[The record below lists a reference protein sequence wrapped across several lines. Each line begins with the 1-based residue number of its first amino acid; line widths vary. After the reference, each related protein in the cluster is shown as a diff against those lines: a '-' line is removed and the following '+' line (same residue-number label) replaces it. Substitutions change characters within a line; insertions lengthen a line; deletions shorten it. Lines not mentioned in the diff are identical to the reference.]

1 VTVVFFALGATAASW
16 ASRLPAIKDG
26 LDLSPGLLGVILLGP
41 AIGSLL
47 AMPLTGKL
55 LRQVSPRRVV
65 QVAFV
70 PLAVL
75 LPLAGVAGSP
85 WQLFANLAAW
95 GAAAGVVDVAMNTE
109 AAALQDRLGRRVMS
123 GFHGTYSAGGLAGAG
138 LGALAAATG
147 VDVRAHLLVAASV
160 VLVAGLAASQRF
172 AATSGS
178 SDLSSPR
185 LIAGRGTSGIR
196 PWWTLVALSA
206 VAFGC
211 FLAEGAANDW
221 SAVYLHSSL
230 GAPAGLA
237 AISYSLFAAAMMAG
251 RLNGDRLADRWGAAH
266 LIRLSAGVAAIG
278 FATALL
284 VSEVAAGLAGFTV
297 LGLGLSVVVPLV
309 FTAAAQLGQAG
320 PSLAVV
326 AGSGYAGFL
335 VGPALIG
342 GLADAVGLPPALG
355 VVAAV
360 SAITALLAPVVAP
373 QPSPGSPADPALKAC
388 QEVTV

>member
-1 VTVVFFALGATAASW
+1 VV
-16 ASRLPAIKDG
+16 
-26 LDLSPGLLGVILLGP
+26 LLGP

-47 AMPLTGKL
+47 AMPLAGRL

-65 QVAFV
+65 QLAFV

-75 LPLAGVAGSP
+75 LPLAGVSGSP

-123 GFHGTYSAGGLAGAG
+123 RFHGTYSAGGLAGAG

-147 VDVRAHLLVAASV
+147 VKVTAHLLVAASV
-160 VLVAGLAASQRF
+160 VLIAGLAASQRF
-172 AATSGS
+172 APTPGS
-178 SDLSSPR
+178 SGPSSRPSAVGGTGGVRPR
-185 LIAGRGTSGIR
+185 
-196 PWWTLVALSA
+196 WTLVALSA

-237 AISYSLFAAAMMAG
+237 AIAYSLFSATMMGG
-251 RLNGDRLADRWGAAH
+251 RLSGDRLANRWGAAH
-266 LIRLSAGVAAIG
+266 LMRLSAGVAAMG
-278 FATALL
+278 FATALM
-284 VSEVAAGLAGFTV
+284 VSEVAAGLAGFAV

-309 FTAAAQLGQAG
+309 FTAASEVGSAG

-335 VGPALIG
+335 AGPALIG
-342 GLADAVGLPPALG
+342 ELADAVGLPLALG
-355 VVAAV
+355 VVAAA
-360 SAITALLAPVVAP
+360 SAMTALLAPAVVP
-373 QPSPGSPADPALKAC
+373 RRSPGSPADPALNPRE
-388 QEVTV
+388 EVTV

>member
-1 VTVVFFALGATAASW
+1 VVFFALGATAASW

-26 LDLSPGLLGVILLGP
+26 LHLSPGLLGVVLLGP

-47 AMPLTGKL
+47 AMPLAGKL

-65 QVAFV
+65 RLAFV

-75 LPLAGVAGSP
+75 LPLACVAGSP
-85 WQLFANLAAW
+85 GQLFATLAAW

-123 GFHGTYSAGGLAGAG
+123 RFHGTYSAGGLAGAG

-147 VDVRAHLLVAASV
+147 VDVTDHLLLAAAV
-160 VLVAGLAASQRF
+160 VLVAGVAASQRF
-172 AATSGS
+172 AATPGP
-178 SDLSSPR
+178 SDPR
-185 LIAGRGTSGIR
+185 PPRSAPGGGTRRVR
-196 PWWTLVALSA
+196 PGWTLVALSA

-230 GAPAGLA
+230 GAPSALA
-237 AISYSLFAAAMMAG
+237 AFAYSLFSAAMMAG
-251 RLNGDRLADRWGAAH
+251 RLSGDRLADHWGAAH
-266 LIRLSAGVAAIG
+266 LMRLSAGIAALG
-278 FATALL
+278 FAAALM
-284 VSEVAAGLAGFTV
+284 VSGTAAGLVGFTV

-309 FTAAAQLGQAG
+309 FTAAAQIGPAG

-335 VGPALIG
+335 MGPALIG

-360 SAITALLAPVVAP
+360 SAITALLAPAVAP
-373 QPSPGSPADPALKAC
+373 RRSPGSSVEPALKARE
-388 QEVTV
+388 EVTV

>member
-26 LDLSPGLLGVILLGP
+26 LHLSPGLLGVVLLGP

-47 AMPLTGKL
+47 AMPLAGRL

-65 QVAFV
+65 QLAFV

-123 GFHGTYSAGGLAGAG
+123 RFHGTYSAGGLAGAG
-138 LGALAAATG
+138 VGALAAATG
-147 VDVRAHLLVAASV
+147 VEVTTHLLMAASV
-160 VLVAGLAASQRF
+160 VLVAGLTASQRF
-172 AATSGS
+172 AATPGS
-178 SDLSSPR
+178 SDPSSGS
-185 LIAGRGTSGIR
+185 AGGETRGIR

-230 GAPAGLA
+230 GAPSGLA
-237 AISYSLFAAAMMAG
+237 AIAYSLFSAAMMAG
-251 RLNGDRLADRWGAAH
+251 RLSGDRLADRWGAAH
-266 LIRLSAGVAAIG
+266 LMRLSAGVAAVG
-278 FATALL
+278 FGIALV
-284 VSEVAAGLAGFTV
+284 VSGIAAGLAGFTL
-297 LGLGLSVVVPLV
+297 LGLGLSFVVPLV
-309 FTAAAQLGQAG
+309 FTAASQFGQAG

-326 AGSGYAGFL
+326 AGAGYAGFL

-373 QPSPGSPADPALKAC
+373 RRSPGLPADPALKARE
-388 QEVTV
+388 EVTV

>member
-1 VTVVFFALGATAASW
+1 
-16 ASRLPAIKDG
+16 
-26 LDLSPGLLGVILLGP
+26 
-41 AIGSLL
+41 
-47 AMPLTGKL
+47 
-55 LRQVSPRRVV
+55 VV

-85 WQLFANLAAW
+85 WQLFATLAAW

-147 VDVRAHLLVAASV
+147 VDVRDHLLVAASV
-160 VLVAGLAASQRF
+160 VLVAGLAAGQRF

-178 SDLSSPR
+178 SHLSSPR
-185 LIAGRGTSGIR
+185 PTAGGTSGIR
-196 PWWTLVALSA
+196 PGWTLVALSA

-221 SAVYLHSSL
+221 STVYLHSSL

-297 LGLGLSVVVPLV
+297 LGLGLSCVVPLV
-309 FTAAAQLGQAG
+309 FTAASQFGQAG

-373 QPSPGSPADPALKAC
+373 RRSPGSPVDPALKARE
-388 QEVTV
+388 EVTV